1 MRLLFPLILV
11 AASSNA
17 ATDPACLQ
25 HPGGAFADVECYNGL
40 SNELAAQNQVLTA
53 QILATIPR
61 KNPNRALLLQVERQ
75 QAGVRATCELSRAA
89 LQGWATADRSSQP
102 AGARY
107 LYFDVAYYR
116 CVYLDLKSRHEF
128 LEDLLESASKAGG

>member
-11 AASSNA
+11 AATSNA

-40 SNELAAQNQVLTA
+40 SNELSAQNQILTA
-53 QILATIPR
+53 QILATMPK
-61 KNPNRALLLQVERQ
+61 KNPNRALLLQIERQ

-89 LQGWATADRSSQP
+89 LQGWVAPERSSP
-102 AGARY
+102 PSGARY

-116 CVYLDLKSRHEF
+116 CVYLDLKARHEF
-128 LEDLLESASKAGG
+128 LKELLESASQAGG